1 MKDGFLVRQ
10 GSGLHAK
17 VVPPPPLIICDCDK
31 PVIAR
36 FNGIDKLK
44 DYNIKQ
50 PNIEKL
56 STGLMK
62 IRIALDIKKVEIFK
76 IEGSLIKVCN
86 GKKNEIDISDLP
98 SGVYLMVIHTKEG
111 HFSHKF
117 IKTE

>member
-1 MKDGFLVRQ
+1 
-10 GSGLHAK
+10 
-17 VVPPPPLIICDCDK
+17 
-31 PVIAR
+31 
-36 FNGIDKLK
+36 
-44 DYNIKQ
+44 
-50 PNIEKL
+50 
-56 STGLMK
+56 MK